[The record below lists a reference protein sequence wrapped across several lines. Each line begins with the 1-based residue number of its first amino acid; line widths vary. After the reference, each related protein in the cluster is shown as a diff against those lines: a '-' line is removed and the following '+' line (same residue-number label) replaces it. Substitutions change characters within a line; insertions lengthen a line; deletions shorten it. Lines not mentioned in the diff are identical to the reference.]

1 MENENIDKYQCLKL
15 PLQKILYKDCSMNNI
30 LDKINDVVMRTNYIT
45 IKSYLIL
52 RLWVLNKYHNN
63 LEIPLITEDT
73 IRMSMKSV
81 IKSSRGPKPKDSNKL
96 LFVEFKQLHS
106 FSLEDGLH
114 LSHILHYNI
123 TTILT
128 VIENNI
134 KLNFINYIKRFV
146 NSYFNNLYK
155 VQIEQNKE
163 FKKQLSKELQILK
176 NDIIN
181 NTLNCDK
188 KFHKWLNENRF
199 KIVPENYEKSYYYD
213 LKVNPQKYLKYMIFM
228 NIELEKI
235 GGKMYQFFPLQTK
248 IIPNHITIDTAT
260 IISILIGKNL
270 KYYESNITLYKDY
283 IWKEFFNIK
292 KKYISTNYE
301 FDYTII
307 TDGYSASLRFIHK
320 DFIEEEN
327 LKKEFFKNSRK
338 NMKSLINEDKELLKK
353 GKNKKQEKINSGE
366 KTGKDKENKKEEFL
380 YIDEVSKNQLEGNHI
395 FIDPGK
401 RSLLTMMDDDGNF
414 LSYTNKQRITET
426 KRLKYQALLQNYKDK
441 LEITIKE
448 TELIGYNSKSCNLIK
463 FKEYIDKKL
472 EINEELYPL
481 YQETKFR
488 QYKWYSY
495 LNTKRADDKMLN
507 LIENKFGKDS
517 IIIIGDWNIGKQMR
531 NFISTPNISIKKVL
545 KRRFPVFNIDEFR
558 TSCLN
563 YKTEERCKNLYLQT
577 NNKKRKIHSILT
589 YQMENTRKGCINRD
603 KNGCKNIQKIF
614 KRYMKNGSRPKKY
627 RRDYKLD

>member
-1 MENENIDKYQCLKL
+1 MEEKNVDKYQCLKL
-15 PLQKILYKDCSMNNI
+15 PLQKILYKDCSMSDF

-45 IKSYLIL
+45 IKSYMIL
-52 RLWVLNKYHNN
+52 RLWILNKYHNN
-63 LEIPLITEDT
+63 LEIPIITEE
-73 IRMSMKSV
+73 IIGISMKSI
-81 IKSSRGPKPKDSNKL
+81 IKKNLIKKDSNKL
-96 LFVEFKQLHS
+96 LLNEFKQLHS

-114 LSHILHYNI
+114 LSQILKYNAI
-123 TTILT
+123 TMLIA
-128 VIENNI
+128 IENNI
-134 KLNFINYIKRFV
+134 KNNFISYINRFV
-146 NSYFNNLYK
+146 NSFFNNLYK
-155 VQIEQNKE
+155 EQIDKNKE
-163 FKKQLSKELQILK
+163 FKKQLSKELQSLK

-188 KFHKWLNENRF
+188 KYHKWLNENRF
-199 KIVPENYEKSYYYD
+199 KIVPEIYEKSYYYD

-248 IIPNHITIDTAT
+248 IIPNHITIDTRT
-260 IISILIGKNL
+260 LIQLLIGKNL
-270 KYYESNITLYKDY
+270 RNYENNLTLYKDY

-292 KKYISTNYE
+292 NKFIPTNYE
-301 FDYTII
+301 FDYTIM
-307 TDGYSASLRFIHK
+307 TDGYSTSIRFIHK
-320 DFIEEEN
+320 DHVEEEN
-327 LKKEFFKNSRK
+327 LKKEKLKDAKEKMKN
-338 NMKSLINEDKELLKK
+338 LTNEEKKIFK
-353 GKNKKQEKINSGE
+353 GKKDKQEKINKS
-366 KTGKDKENKKEEFL
+366 KSKKNVEEFP
-380 YIDEVSKNQLEGNHI
+380 YIDEVSKEQLEGNHI

-401 RSLLTMMDDDGNF
+401 KSLLTMMDDNGNF

-426 KRLKYQALLQNYKDK
+426 KRLKYQSLLQNYKDK

-448 TELIGYNSKSCNLIK
+448 TELTGYNSKSCDLIK

-472 EINEELYPL
+472 EINDELYPL

-495 LNTKRADDKMLN
+495 LNTKRAEDKMLN

-517 IIIIGDWNIGKQMR
+517 IIIIGDWNVGKQMR
-531 NFISTPNISIKKVL
+531 NFISTPNISIKRVL
-545 KRRFPVFNIDEFR
+545 KKRFPVFNIDEFR

-614 KRYMKNGSRPKKY
+614 KRYMKNGNRPKKY
-627 RRDYKLD
+627 RRDYKFE

>member
-1 MENENIDKYQCLKL
+1 MENENINKYQCLKL
-15 PLQKILYKDCSMNNI
+15 PLQKILYKDCSMKDI

-52 RLWVLNKYHNN
+52 RLWVINKYHNN
-63 LEIPLITEDT
+63 LIIPLITEEV
-73 IRMSMKSV
+73 IGISMKSV
-81 IKSSRGPKPKDSNKL
+81 IKKSHGRTIGKKSNL
-96 LFVEFKQLHS
+96 LLLDEFKKLHN

-114 LSHILHYNI
+114 LSQILNYNA

-128 VIENNI
+128 SIENNI

-155 VQIEQNKE
+155 DQIDKNKE
-163 FKKQLSKELQILK
+163 FKNKLFKELQILK

-181 NTLNCDK
+181 NTLKCDK
-188 KFHKWLNENRF
+188 KYHKWLNENRF

-248 IIPNHITIDTAT
+248 IIPNHITIDTT
-260 IISILIGKNL
+260 TLVKLLIGKNL
-270 KYYESNITLYKDY
+270 KYYVNDISLYKEY
-283 IWKEFFNIK
+283 IWKEFFDIK
-292 KKYISTNYE
+292 KKYIPTDYE

-307 TDGYSASLRFIHK
+307 TDGYSASIRFIHK
-320 DFIEEEN
+320 DFIEEN
-327 LKKEFFKNSRK
+327 
-338 NMKSLINEDKELLKK
+338 KK
-353 GKNKKQEKINSGE
+353 GKSKKIILRKNQQ
-366 KTGKDKENKKEEFL
+366 EEFF
-380 YIDEVSKNQLEGNHI
+380 YIDEVLKEQLYGNHI

-401 RSLLTMMDDDGNF
+401 RSLLTMMDDDGKF

-448 TELIGYNSKSCNLIK
+448 EELTGYNSKSCDLIK

-472 EINEELYPL
+472 EINEQLYPL

-488 QYKWYSY
+488 QYKWYYY
-495 LNTKRADDKMLN
+495 LNIKRADDKMLN
-507 LIENKFGKDS
+507 QIENKFGKDS

-531 NFISTPNISIKKVL
+531 NFISTPNISIKRVL

-563 YKTEERCKNLYLQT
+563 YKTEERCNNLYLH
-577 NNKKRKIHSILT
+577 KRKIHSILT

-627 RRDYKLD
+627 RRDYKLE